1 MILGARVQLEAIA
14 VRLVWKPEKGIA
26 ASKHGQY
33 FELRGGSACPK
44 LKGGD
49 PWHKKY
55 GNEYSWIRS
64 DQNQDQKL

>member
-1 MILGARVQLEAIA
+1 MFSLYMQDEL
-14 VRLVWKPEKGIA
+14 VRWVRKPWKGIA

-55 GNEYSWIRS
+55 GNEYSWIWS
-64 DQNQDQKL
+64 NQNQELLKI